1 MIKGVTACSGGLGR
15 RPARDFIVGM
25 AFVSVIGIR
34 VVFTTARGRGCDLGL
49 LGCDRVVSVGGRIG
63 SAFSERDAWD

>member
-1 MIKGVTACSGGLGR
+1 MLGGLGR
-15 RPARDFIVGM
+15 RPARDFIVGV

-34 VVFTTARGRGCDLGL
+34 VVFTTARGRGCDLGW

-63 SAFSERDAWD
+63 SAFSERDATD